1 MAAVKKKRWP
11 YVLGGILVLLVA
23 IVAVVLW
30 RLDAILLKTARDQA
44 ATYSQKLGRPIE
56 IGDISTKLFPHV
68 GAQIENVVVGPA
80 EGEDLPLA
88 ELKAVDVSV
97 AAMPLLTSK
106 GKDIQVQNVEVSGL
120 TVNVLRLADGTTNVQ
135 RLQEKWAAQQ
145 PKEETP
151 EEETQPT
158 DLSGV
163 HVERAALTDGTIRFV
178 DRAGGQQARE
188 LAVRDLDIEVKDLR
202 VGKPLKVDLAAAV
215 LAEKQNL
222 KMTLQAAPLPATL
235 VPTPEQ
241 VTLKAE
247 HIDLS
252 PLGPFLPPD
261 VGLQAGTLDAD
272 WKADLG
278 GAVPGGKGPTK
289 LVGVIKALGMKF
301 AGSEGG
307 KALDVV
313 LDTDVTGDME
323 TGDLALDKLN
333 LDLGPA
339 AITGKGKVK
348 GLLTDKPS
356 VEGFELVGRNLDPA
370 VLAEYYPPLKKQLK
384 GMISGPIGL
393 DVRGSGTQAEQA
405 INIAV
410 NLTPVRLRVPDQL
423 SKEAGGAMT
432 LNAKLTGAAASGGA
446 LRFDAK
452 ADLDGVDM
460 RPGLLV
466 NKAPG
471 QRLDVAAAGT
481 YAPAKTGSGM
491 TVNVTSMTLGALED
505 TVTGTATVALA
516 GTGKKATTTFKAA
529 VKSARLDADTLLM
542 SEEEVLARTG
552 GKLPPE
558 PPVEATRFNGYRGDI
573 QFAIASLRYTKM
585 DLSQVTG
592 VVKMVDDLI
601 TVEKFSTGIYGGKV
615 VADGTTIRLGP
626 VPEARPFTAKVQVQG
641 IEMAQALSERTPK
654 QVMTGKFNGNVDVQ
668 GVGYTAEKLQQT
680 LLGGI
685 SGNLLEGKFLGKD
698 LVSAVTG
705 PLAKALPFASKSLK
719 SGDVTSLGADLPF
732 SVTIKNGVAQLS
744 KPITWTRPEAAM
756 SFDGGIKLDGTLD
769 LTGGVSLTPATIK
782 TLTAGKVTTTEAIPV
797 GLKLTGKAWSP
808 EVTGIDV
815 KPAATTIAKLA
826 GASLAGS
833 LLGEKGKAVQ
843 DIITGGQD
851 KAKAEAE
858 AKRQELE
865 ARANEEKKK
874 LEDQARAEQEKA
886 KQRAAEEAKK
896 KLKGIFGGK

>member
-11 YVLGGILVLLVA
+11 YVLGGILVLLIA

-44 ATYSQKLGRPIE
+44 ATYSQKLGRPIT

-68 GAQIENVVVGPA
+68 GAQIEDVVVGPA

-88 ELKAVDVSV
+88 ELKQVDVSV
-97 AAMPLLTSK
+97 AAMPLLSSR
-106 GKDIQVQNVEVSGL
+106 GKDIQVKNAEVSGL

-135 RLQEKWAAQQ
+135 RLQEKLAQQQ
-145 PKEETP
+145 PKEEAP
-151 EEETQPT
+151 EEESQPT

-178 DRAGGQQARE
+178 DRAGGAQARE

-202 VGKPLKVDLAAAV
+202 VGQPLKVDLAAAV

-241 VTLKAE
+241 VTLKADR
-247 HIDLS
+247 IDLS

-261 VGLQAGTLDAD
+261 VGFQAGTLDAD

-301 AGSEGG
+301 AGAEGG

-313 LDTDVTGDME
+313 LDTDVTGDMA
-323 TGDLALDKLN
+323 TGDLALDKLK

-339 AITGKGKVK
+339 AITGKGRVK
-348 GLLTDKPS
+348 GLLTDKPA

-384 GMISGPIGL
+384 GMVAGPIGL
-393 DVRGSGTQAEQA
+393 DVRGSGTQDAQA
-405 INIAV
+405 LNIAV
-410 NLTPVRLRVPDQL
+410 DLTPVRLRVPDQL
-423 SKEAGGAMT
+423 SKEAGGAMK
-432 LNAKLTGAAASGGA
+432 LNAQLAGAAASGGA

-491 TVNVTSMTLGALED
+491 TVNVTSMTLHALED
-505 TVTGTATVALA
+505 TMTGTATVALA
-516 GTGKKATTTFKAA
+516 GTGKKATTTFKAN
-529 VKSARLDADTLLM
+529 VKSARLDAEKLLM
-542 SEEEVLARTG
+542 SEEQVLERTG
-552 GKLPPE
+552 GKPPPE
-558 PPVEATRFNGYRGDI
+558 PPPAEATRFNGYRGDI
-573 QFAIASLRYTKM
+573 QFAIASLRYTAM
-585 DLSQVTG
+585 DLSNVTG

-626 VPEARPFTAKVQVQG
+626 APEARPFSAKVQVQG
-641 IEMAQALSERTPK
+641 LEVAQALAARTPK
-654 QVMTGKFNGNVDVQ
+654 QVLTGKFNGNVDVQ
-668 GVGYTAEKLQQT
+668 GVGYTMEKLQQT

-685 SGNLLEGKFLGKD
+685 NGNLLEGTFLGKD
-698 LVSAVTG
+698 LVSSATG
-705 PLAKALPFASKSLK
+705 PLAKAIPFAKALK

-756 SFDGGIKLDGTLD
+756 NFDGGIKLDGTLD
-769 LTGGVSLTPATIK
+769 LIGGISLTPATIK
-782 TLTAGKVTTTEAIPV
+782 ALTVGKVTPTEPIPV

-815 KPAATTIAKLA
+815 KPAATTILKLA
-826 GASLAGS
+826 GASVAGN

-843 DIITGGQD
+843 DVITGGQD

-858 AKRQELE
+858 ARV
-865 ARANEEKKK
+865 AEEKRK
-874 LEDQARAEQEKA
+874 LEEQARAEQEKA